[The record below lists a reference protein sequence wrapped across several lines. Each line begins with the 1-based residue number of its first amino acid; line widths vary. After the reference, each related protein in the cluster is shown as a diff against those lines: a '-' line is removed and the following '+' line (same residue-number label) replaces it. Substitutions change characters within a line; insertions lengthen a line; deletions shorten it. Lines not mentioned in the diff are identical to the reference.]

1 MKPNHQAAELQFCR
15 KISEIASIWGSKEW
29 WATPKCGKVWPF
41 RWKWFENCWTTKSWS
56 WYVMICI
63 EASSFG
69 VVWSQSRKIWFI
81 TCLLPFLQMDGD
93 GLCCSGLLLCDLVIW
108 IVQAQLKLT
117 LRHLKEAPIG
127 RYTGYRRVSAMWQ
140 VFFDQHQFSW
150 SQSFQISTGCSWQ
163 LGLSEAYSFVCC
175 ISHHIPS
182 YPCLKLRPFC
192 AKANDAV
199 RKGDRVPEACS
210 RLPSTVFDSHSMS
223 QRIGW

>member
-41 RWKWFENCWTTKSWS
+41 RWKWLENCWTTKSWS
-56 WYVMICI
+56 WSQSWSALKHPV
-63 EASSFG
+63 SGSFG
-69 VVWSQSRKIWFI
+69 ASFCVIWW
-81 TCLLPFLQMDGD
+81 
-93 GLCCSGLLLCDLVIW
+93 SGLSRRSSSWLSVISKRPRLVDIPDMTTGLSYVAGFFW
-108 IVQAQLKLT
+108 PTSVFMVSKLPDFHWMF
-117 LRHLKEAPIG
+117 LAIG
-127 RYTGYRRVSAMWQ
+127 T
-140 VFFDQHQFSW
+140 
-150 SQSFQISTGCSWQ
+150 I
-163 LGLSEAYSFVCC
+163 SEAYSFVCC
-175 ISHHIPS
+175 ISHHISS

>member
-140 VFFDQHQFSW
+140 VFLTNI
-150 SQSFQISTGCSWQ
+150 SFH
-163 LGLSEAYSFVCC
+163 GLKASRFPLDVPGNWDCPKHIALYAAYPI
-175 ISHHIPS
+175 ISHHIP
-182 YPCLKLRPFC
+182 
-192 AKANDAV
+192 A
-199 RKGDRVPEACS
+199 
-210 RLPSTVFDSHSMS
+210 
-223 QRIGW
+223 